1 MMTACLI
8 ALGLTCAIDPLTGS
22 ALLSDERAAMAIE
35 DYARSARNDAGDP
48 ARGQALFADLKRLAC
63 ARCHRVRGQGGEIGP
78 DLSDIGGKY
87 DRDQLIEAV
96 LEPSR
101 QIVEGYRPT
110 ALATSEGRVLTGI
123 VRAETPGELTL
134 VDMNGQRQAVRK
146 QDVVERKTM
155 DTSLMPDGISLSL
168 SLKEFSDLIAYLAS
182 LRSAGQGTP
191 GSGVVGPVRCPK
203 ASRALR
209 SPLESPARPRWKL
222 PQTAA
227 SWCASRPEV
236 CGSSK
241 MGPCFPGHSSASRS
255 TASGREA

>member
-1 MMTACLI
+1 MTTACLI
-8 ALGLTCAIDPLTGS
+8 ALGLTCAISP
-22 ALLSDERAAMAIE
+22 
-35 DYARSARNDAGDP
+35 
-48 ARGQALFADLKRLAC
+48 FK
-63 ARCHRVRGQGGEIGP
+63 
-78 DLSDIGGKY
+78 
-87 DRDQLIEAV
+87 
-96 LEPSR
+96 
-101 QIVEGYRPT
+101 GYRPT
-110 ALATSEGRVLTGI
+110 VLAARDGRVFAGI
-123 VRAETPGELTL
+123 VHEETAGELTL
-134 VDMNGQRQAVRK
+134 VDMNGQR

-155 DTSLMPDGISLSL
+155 DTSLMPDGFYLGL